1 MKKVLFL
8 LLFVLLA
15 TSSILAQ
22 DDELDNYSFETEPLK
37 SESNPYFSV
46 GAGYQLTFLTLN
58 YDELNKYV
66 ADKLGLDKFSG
77 IFTLGGVH
85 GFTGLVVIPNT
96 RLGFYG
102 VSGSK
107 ISEKENSS
115 TNLKRTAELKVAING
130 FSIDYGIVPVKG
142 LAVLPGVNLGWG
154 NYILETTETPT
165 TIDWK
170 DVDNIIVGSA
180 KMNRIEN
187 KFMMVQPQLS
197 IEYAVTNFAMIRA
210 NVHYNLTFDNPL
222 VDKKWTFNKDAE
234 LKNTPSDMNSNGLGL
249 QIGIYLGLF
258 NY

>member
-66 ADKLGLDKFSG
+66 ADKLGLDEFSG

-115 TNLKRTAELKVAING
+115 TMER
-130 FSIDYGIVPVKG
+130 
-142 LAVLPGVNLGWG
+142 
-154 NYILETTETPT
+154 
-165 TIDWK
+165 
-170 DVDNIIVGSA
+170 VGRGRS
-180 KMNRIEN
+180 
-187 KFMMVQPQLS
+187 
-197 IEYAVTNFAMIRA
+197 
-210 NVHYNLTFDNPL
+210 
-222 VDKKWTFNKDAE
+222 
-234 LKNTPSDMNSNGLGL
+234 
-249 QIGIYLGLF
+249 
-258 NY
+258 